1 MSLAERY
8 DVAVRELPVDAVE
21 LDLMLFW
28 RKDAEGDAGLA
39 WARERIVRAAQT
51 KAAAPRGRSGRGQ
64 PA

>member
-1 MSLAERY
+1 
-8 DVAVRELPVDAVE
+8 VRELPVDAVE
-21 LDLMLFW
+21 LDLMLFG